1 MSDISKYLTEELNR
15 LKIEDESCSREITSL
30 NKKNTELKKK
40 IKNISGKYDSAFN
53 VFHAAT
59 EEELLDQNSIDELK
73 KIVENNHSK
82 IVALNNSKNIIEDK
96 QKLIRKLISDDK
108 TSNNTELNTIIDKAE
123 FVLKLIDV
131 DNTRAK
137 VEVQNL
143 INILKDFK

>member
-1 MSDISKYLTEELNR
+1 MSEISKYLTEELNR
-15 LKIEDESCSREITSL
+15 LQIEDESYSREISSL
-30 NKKNTELKKK
+30 NKKNSELKKK
-40 IKNISGKYDSAFN
+40 IKSISGKYDSAFN

-59 EEELLDQNSIDELK
+59 EEELFDQNSIDELK

-82 IVALNNSKNIIEDK
+82 ILALNNSRIIIEDK
-96 QKLIRKLISDDK
+96 QKLVRKLISNDK
-108 TSNNTELNTIIDKAE
+108 TSINTDLNTIIDKAE
-123 FVLKLIDV
+123 FVLRLIDI